1 MKTKMLMLLAA
12 LLVVGCSQQKKKNCG
27 VEEGPVVAEYVP
39 NITIDSEAG
48 LKVLYPNFTRIDLVC
63 DTMPSESDSTV
74 IFVAAA
80 SYTCKKYTKVPKP
93 EFEHKYIAGDHVTRG
108 VRERGYA
115 CTSNTGAFVYYDGN
129 WKFLNRVYS
138 HELDSAAMHGGMGFG
153 QELIVH
159 NGVLQTTVRKDHPT
173 NIYRSLCE
181 LSGKLCIVEC
191 EAEMTFAKFK
201 SKLMELGVTHA
212 IYLDRGGWSHSWYR
226 TEEGVE
232 LWCNNLHTLYTNW
245 ITFYRE

>member
-12 LLVVGCSQQKKKNCG
+12 LLVVVCSQQQKSSAEEELVE
-27 VEEGPVVAEYVP
+27 VEERVP
-39 NITIDSEAG
+39 NITIDSVAG

-63 DTMPSESDSTV
+63 DTMPSEEDSRV

-80 SYTCKKYTKVPKP
+80 SYTCKNYTKIPKP

-159 NGVLQTTVRKDHPT
+159 DGVLQTTVRKDHPT

-191 EAEMTFAKFK
+191 EAEMTFAEFK

-212 IYLDRGGWSHSWYR
+212 IYLDMGGWSHSWYR

-232 LWCNNLHTLYTNW
+232 WWSKKIHPFYTNW